1 LNLKNSY
8 NFNIDIDKDLSVYK
22 LIKWGELSL
31 KSKNISNPFNESAV
45 IMGYVLKK
53 PLDGVITSY
62 NIKPAKN
69 HINLFKRLIIK
80 RSRGEPYAYI
90 VKKKEFYSIPFFVD
104 KSVLIP
110 RPDTECLVEE
120 TLKEIERLQKD
131 LKRKISVIDLGT
143 GSGAI
148 AISIAKNSSN
158 VIIYAADNSFKSLET
173 AKKNIIFNGVEDKV
187 ILTYFNMLKPDIY
200 WINETQVQRSSTK
213 VQQSACPAEPVSNTK
228 LFDNAMHDFDIIVSN
243 PPYIK
248 TGELKTLDDDVRLY
262 EPLRAL
268 DGGQDGLKFYRKIF
282 ELAAS
287 TENPCSSAPKK
298 RKSLILEID
307 YREKSAI
314 KHLYNEKFK
323 DIIFKQITFIND
335 LNKKDRAVKIVYGQN
350 DN

>member
-1 LNLKNSY
+1 MNLKNSY
-8 NFNIDIDKDLSVYK
+8 NFNIDVDADKDLSVYK
-22 LIKWGELSL
+22 LTKWGEFCL
-31 KSKNISNPFNESAV
+31 KSKNIANPFNESAV

-69 HINLFKRLIIK
+69 HINLFKKLIIK
-80 RSRGEPYAYI
+80 RSLGEPYAYI
-90 VKKKEFYSIPFFVD
+90 AKKKEFYSTHFFVN

-120 TLKEIERLQKD
+120 TLKEIERLQKG
-131 LKRKISVIDLGT
+131 LKRKISVVDLGT

-148 AISIAKNSSN
+148 AISIAKNSGN
-158 VIIYAADNSFKSLET
+158 VIIYAADNSFKSLEV

-187 ILTYFNMLKPDIY
+187 IATYFDMLKPNIY
-200 WINETQVQRSSTK
+200 WINEP
-213 VQQSACPAEPVSNTK
+213 QSGAAAGSREPAPKTK
-228 LFDNAMHDFDIIVSN
+228 LSGNALYDFDIIVSN

-248 TGELKTLDDDVRLY
+248 TGELKTLDDDVKLY
-262 EPLRAL
+262 EPLKAL
-268 DGGQDGLKFYRKIF
+268 DGGKDGLKFYRKIF
-282 ELAAS
+282 ELAALA
-287 TENPCSSAPKK
+287 ENPLSSASKK

-314 KHLYNEKFK
+314 EHLYNEKFN

-335 LNKKDRAVKIVYGQN
+335 LNKKERAVKIIYGQN

>member
-1 LNLKNSY
+1 MNLKNSY
-8 NFNIDIDKDLSVYK
+8 NFDIGIDKDLSVYK
-22 LIKWGELSL
+22 LIKWGELCL
-31 KSKNISNPFNESAV
+31 KGKNISNPFNESAV

-53 PLDGVITSY
+53 PLGGVITSY

-80 RSRGEPYAYI
+80 RSLGEPYAYI
-90 VKKKEFYSIPFFVD
+90 VKKKEFYSTPFFVN

-120 TLKEIERLQKD
+120 TLKEIERLQKG
-131 LKRKISVIDLGT
+131 LKRKISIIDLGT
-143 GSGAI
+143 GSGSI

-158 VIIYAADNSFKSLET
+158 VIIYAVDNSLKSLEV

-187 ILTYFNMLKPDIY
+187 VSAYFDMLKPDIY
-200 WINETQVQRSSTK
+200 GLNETKARRSAGQAK
-213 VQQSACPAEPVSNTK
+213 PDLNTK
-228 LFDNAMHDFDIIVSN
+228 LFDNALYDFDIIVSN

-248 TGELKTLDDDVRLY
+248 TGELKTLDDGIKLY
-262 EPLRAL
+262 EPLKAL
-268 DGGQDGLKFYRKIF
+268 NGGKDGLRFYRKIF
-282 ELAAS
+282 ESAAS
-287 TENPCSSAPKK
+287 TENRKLKASKK

-314 KHLYNEKFK
+314 EHLYNEKFK
-323 DIIFKQITFIND
+323 DIIFKQIAFIND
-335 LNKKDRAVKIVYGQN
+335 LNKKERVVKILYGQN

>member
-1 LNLKNSY
+1 MNLKNSY

-22 LIKWGELSL
+22 LIKWGELCL
-31 KSKNISNPFNESAV
+31 KGKNIPNPFNESAI

-62 NIKPAKN
+62 NIKPVKN
-69 HINLFKRLIIK
+69 HINLFKKLIIK
-80 RSRGEPYAYI
+80 RSLGEPYAYI
-90 VKKKEFYSIPFFVD
+90 VKKKEFYSTPFFVN

-120 TLKEIERLQKD
+120 TLKEIERLQKS
-131 LKRKISVIDLGT
+131 LKRKISIIDLGT
-143 GSGAI
+143 GSGSI

-158 VIIYAADNSFKSLET
+158 VIIYAVDNSLKSLEV

-187 ILTYFNMLKPDIY
+187 VSAYFDMLKPDIY
-200 WINETQVQRSSTK
+200 GLNETKARRSAGQAK
-213 VQQSACPAEPVSNTK
+213 PDLNAK
-228 LFDNAMHDFDIIVSN
+228 LFDNALCGFDIIVSN

-248 TGELKTLDDDVRLY
+248 TGELKTLDDDVKLY
-262 EPLRAL
+262 EPLKAL
-268 DGGQDGLKFYRKIF
+268 DGGKDGLKFYRKIF
-282 ELAAS
+282 ELVALA
-287 TENPCSSAPKK
+287 ENPLSSASKK

-307 YREKSAI
+307 CREKSAI
-314 KHLYNEKFK
+314 EHLYNEKFK

-335 LNKKDRAVKIVYGQN
+335 LNKKERAVKIIYGQN

>member
-1 LNLKNSY
+1 MNLKNSY
-8 NFNIDIDKDLSVYK
+8 NFDIGIDKDLSVYK
-22 LIKWGELSL
+22 LIKWGELCL
-31 KSKNISNPFNESAV
+31 KGKNISNPFNESAV

-80 RSRGEPYAYI
+80 RSLGEPYAYI
-90 VKKKEFYSIPFFVD
+90 VKKKEFYSTPFFVN

-120 TLKEIERLQKD
+120 TLKEIERLQKG
-131 LKRKISVIDLGT
+131 LKRKISIIDLGT
-143 GSGAI
+143 GSGSI

-158 VIIYAADNSFKSLET
+158 VIIYAADNSFKSLEV

-187 ILTYFNMLKPDIY
+187 VSAYFDMLKPDIC
-200 WINETQVQRSSTK
+200 WIDEPQ
-213 VQQSACPAEPVSNTK
+213 AGAAAGPLEPAPKAK
-228 LFDNAMHDFDIIVSN
+228 LFDNALYDFDIIVSN

-248 TGELKTLDDDVRLY
+248 TGELKTLDDGIKLY
-262 EPLRAL
+262 EPLKAL
-268 DGGQDGLKFYRKIF
+268 NGGKDGLRFYRKIF
-282 ELAAS
+282 ELAALA
-287 TENPCSSAPKK
+287 ENPLSSASKK

-314 KHLYNEKFK
+314 EHLYNEKFK

-335 LNKKDRAVKIVYGQN
+335 LNKKERAVKIIYGQN